1 MEEKTEKK
9 KRSWVVRLLYWVFVS
24 VVGVL
29 GMLLLAAVA
38 FWHWVNEWQKV
49 EPPAFHSSWTV
60 SQQADLREIDQF
72 YTSNVLSAAILH
84 MLQSNQQ
91 EELEKWM
98 RNRLT
103 APIAALINRRN
114 VFKPL
119 REALHETMATGK
131 GDICTPDGTPVAAYA
146 LRLHKLDL
154 LCEMVK
160 RGCHPG
166 KTYIPWYA
174 PCFSDEPM
182 KSNLLVDALDHHDL
196 LLEHTLPV
204 DEHIALL
211 DFLCEHGADVS
222 QVPDERLARLN
233 ASLCLIAEP
242 SDKGAV
248 LAWLLRKG
256 LPMSEEG
263 KRDTVGFLLHKD
275 RGRDICEALQA
286 EDLLPPAENKPHV
299 SQGLKNSPR

>member
-9 KRSWVVRLLYWVFVS
+9 KRSWGVKLLYWVFVS
-24 VVGVL
+24 VVGGL

-49 EPPAFHSSWTV
+49 EPPAFHPSWTE
-60 SQQADLREIDQF
+60 SQRADLREVDQF
-72 YTSNVLSAAILH
+72 YTSNVLSAAILY

-98 RNRLT
+98 RNRVT
-103 APIAALINRRN
+103 APVAALINRRN

-154 LCEMVK
+154 LREMVK

-174 PCFSDEPM
+174 PCFRDEPM
-182 KSNLLVDALDHHDL
+182 KSNLLVDALVHHDL
-196 LLEHTLPV
+196 LMEHTLPV

-211 DFLCEHGADVS
+211 EFLCEHGADVS
-222 QVPDERLARLN
+222 QVPDARLARLN

-263 KRDTVGFLLHKD
+263 KRDTVGFLLHED

-286 EDLLPPAENKPHV
+286 EGLLPPPGNKPRPPA
-299 SQGLKNSPR
+299 GR

>member
-29 GMLLLAAVA
+29 GALLLAAVA

-49 EPPAFHSSWTV
+49 EPPAFHPSWTG

-72 YTSNVLSAAILH
+72 YTSNVLSTAILQ

-154 LCEMVK
+154 LREMVK

>member
-1 MEEKTEKK
+1 MDEKTEKK
-9 KRSWVVRLLYWVFVS
+9 KRSWVVRLLYWVFVA

-29 GMLLLAAVA
+29 GALLLAVVA

-49 EPPAFHSSWTV
+49 EPPAFHPSWTE

-72 YTSNVLSAAILH
+72 YTSNLMSTAILQ

-91 EELEKWM
+91 EELDKWM
-98 RNRLT
+98 RNRVT
-103 APIAALINRRN
+103 APVAALINRRN

-119 REALHETMATGK
+119 REALHETMASGK
-131 GDICTPDGTPVAAYA
+131 GDICTPDGTPVAAFA
-146 LRLHKLDL
+146 LRIHKLDL
-154 LCEMVK
+154 LREMVK

-174 PCFSDEPM
+174 PCFGDEPM

-211 DFLCEHGADVS
+211 EFLCEHGADAS

-275 RGRDICEALQA
+275 RGREICEALQA
-286 EDLLPPAENKPHV
+286 EGLLPPAGKKCGK
-299 SQGLKNSPR
+299 GL